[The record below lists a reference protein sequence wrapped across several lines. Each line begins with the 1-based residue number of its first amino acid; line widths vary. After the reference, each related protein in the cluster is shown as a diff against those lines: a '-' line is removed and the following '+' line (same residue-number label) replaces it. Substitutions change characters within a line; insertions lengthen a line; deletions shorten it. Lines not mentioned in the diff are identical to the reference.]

1 MKKFLS
7 VFTLVFIF
15 SCSLVSNS
23 IAEDLRERKITQIEE
38 LLIKTIPYETAFIN
52 ERKELFTCIYSLEF
66 GVLERELMYFASNHS
81 YNSANDFS
89 MYLFELV
96 EESFKAVYYEIG
108 TEKYLG
114 LMDRETSR
122 YAEIAKGLTE
132 QEKNILDKHYKN
144 RKEFIL
150 FMTVFV
156 AVMNNEEAYQK
167 LIE

>member
-7 VFTLVFIF
+7 IFTLVFVF
-15 SCSLVSNS
+15 SCFFVPNS
-23 IAEDLRERKITQIEE
+23 IAESLKERKITQIEE
-38 LLIKTIPYETAFIN
+38 LLIKTIPYEIAFIN
-52 ERKELFTCIYSLEF
+52 EKKELFACIYSLEA
-66 GVLERELMYFASNHS
+66 GVSEKELMSFASNHY

-89 MYLFELV
+89 IYLFEFV
-96 EESFKAVYYEIG
+96 EESFKTVYYEIG
-108 TEKYLG
+108 IEKYLG
-114 LMDRETSR
+114 LMDKEAPR
-122 YAEIAKGLTE
+122 YAEIVKGLTE